1 MDQPTLLP
9 ARRVGPDTDLF
20 CTHVPLPGLGVLP
33 VNAYLIHARE
43 PVLVDTGIGALRD
56 DFVASLAARMDPAD
70 LRWIWLTHADADHMG
85 ALRAVMDVAPQ
96 ARVVTNY
103 LGVGKLGLHQLPL
116 ERTWLLNPGQALD
129 VGNRRL
135 LALRPPVYDAP
146 ETMALFDT
154 HTRQLFSSDCFG
166 AVLAKAADS
175 AAEVTAAELREGLAL
190 WATIDAPW
198 LAQLDRET
206 LAAACLPW
214 RDLRPQRVLSSHLPP
229 AEEIEALLYSGLQ
242 SARERAPFVGPDQQ
256 AFEQAIRLAEP
267 ALA

>member
-9 ARRVGPDTDLF
+9 ARRIGPDTDLF
-20 CTHVPLPGLGVLP
+20 CTHVPLPG
-33 VNAYLIHARE
+33 
-43 PVLVDTGIGALRD
+43 
-56 DFVASLAARMDPAD
+56 
-70 LRWIWLTHADADHMG
+70 
-85 ALRAVMDVAPQ
+85 
-96 ARVVTNY
+96 

-154 HTRQLFSSDCFG
+154 HTRHLFSSDCFG
-166 AVLAKAADS
+166 AVLAKAAES
-175 AAEVTAAELREGLAL
+175 AAEVTPAELRQGLAL
-190 WATIDAPW
+190 WATIDAPRPP
-198 LAQLDRET
+198 QLDRKT

-214 RDLRPQRVLSSHLPP
+214 RALRPQRVLSSHLPP
-229 AEEIEALLYSGLQ
+229 AEELEELLYSSLD
-242 SARERAPFVGPDQQ
+242 SARERMPFVGPDQQ

>member
-9 ARRVGPDTDLF
+9 ARRIGPDTDLF
-20 CTHVPLPGLGVLP
+20 CTHVPLPG
-33 VNAYLIHARE
+33 
-43 PVLVDTGIGALRD
+43 
-56 DFVASLAARMDPAD
+56 
-70 LRWIWLTHADADHMG
+70 
-85 ALRAVMDVAPQ
+85 
-96 ARVVTNY
+96 

-154 HTRQLFSSDCFG
+154 HTRHLFSSDCFG
-166 AVLAKAADS
+166 AVLAKAAES

-198 LAQLDRET
+198 LAQLDRKT

-229 AEEIEALLYSGLQ
+229 AEELEELLYSSLD
-242 SARERAPFVGPDQQ
+242 SARERTPFVGPDQQ